1 MEIDAYGVKLNGS
14 KIWAI
19 MIALS
24 AVIGI
29 LYGAFVAYKEYND
42 LKSMMDPAFLGELEK
57 KLAIIEETNNK
68 TADYVRDIKNDMKQD
83 IRKVEQVVETVER
96 DTKNR
101 QREMD
106 KDIRELREETDLK
119 IKKALEN
126 PLAAMGT
133 AN

>member
-1 MEIDAYGVKLNGS
+1 
-14 KIWAI
+14 
-19 MIALS
+19 
-24 AVIGI
+24 
-29 LYGAFVAYKEYND
+29 
-42 LKSMMDPAFLGELEK
+42 
-57 KLAIIEETNNK
+57 
-68 TADYVRDIKNDMKQD
+68 MKQD